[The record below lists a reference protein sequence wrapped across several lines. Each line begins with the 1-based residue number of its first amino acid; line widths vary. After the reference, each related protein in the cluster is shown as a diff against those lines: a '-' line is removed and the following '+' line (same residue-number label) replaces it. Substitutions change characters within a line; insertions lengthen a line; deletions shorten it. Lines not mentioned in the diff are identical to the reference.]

1 MPANVSTI
9 RRRTV
14 VNLMRTWRELK
25 GAARRKVKRQVRPD
39 LPREDMDYLQRQMV
53 ECLVIRGG
61 EVSARARTAELGRIY
76 LQLTRRGRE
85 RFLRMLARDFAL
97 DRGKVDEAM
106 ERYKKAQNDLD
117 FLAAE
122 HNLRDALIAPRV
134 QILRQ
139 FNTLP
144 DGFKFLVDMRADLLS
159 MKRNDPGLK
168 GLERDLKEL
177 LKSLFDIG
185 LLDLDEI
192 TWNSPAALL
201 EKLIAYE
208 AVHKIS
214 SWSDLKNRLDF
225 DRRCF
230 AFFHNKMP
238 NEPLI
243 FVEVALVRGMA
254 DNIHDLLNEE
264 SPVGDPLEADTA
276 IFYSISNAQSG
287 LAGISFGN
295 FLIKRVV
302 AMISSELK
310 DLKTFATLS
319 PVPGFRRWL
328 DPLLEKGDES
338 LLAPSD
344 ISAIKQLRPGNNA
357 SRALLDILNSTW
369 HEDIKISAALKQ
381 PLMGLVAHYLLNE
394 MKGQRALDPVAHF
407 HLSNGARLERMN
419 WLADTSLKGM
429 RESAGVMVNYL
440 YDPSDIDDNHERYV
454 TEGEINA
461 SKQIRSLLRRQ
472 ARPLSSIGQR

>member
-1 MPANVSTI
+1 
-9 RRRTV
+9 
-14 VNLMRTWRELK
+14 
-25 GAARRKVKRQVRPD
+25 
-39 LPREDMDYLQRQMV
+39 
-53 ECLVIRGG
+53 
-61 EVSARARTAELGRIY
+61 
-76 LQLTRRGRE
+76 
-85 RFLRMLARDFAL
+85 
-97 DRGKVDEAM
+97 
-106 ERYKKAQNDLD
+106 
-117 FLAAE
+117 
-122 HNLRDALIAPRV
+122 
-134 QILRQ
+134 
-139 FNTLP
+139 
-144 DGFKFLVDMRADLLS
+144 LS

-168 GLERDLKEL
+168 ALERDLKEL
-177 LKSLFDIG
+177 LRSLFDIG
-185 LLDLDEI
+185 LLDLEEI
-192 TWNSPAALL
+192 TWSSPAALL

-319 PVPGFRRWL
+319 PIPGFRRWL

-344 ISAIKQLRPGNNA
+344 IAAVKHLRPGNHA
-357 SRALLDILNSTW
+357 SRTLLDILNSPW
-369 HEDIKISAALKQ
+369 HQDAKISAALKQ
-381 PLMGLVAHYLLNE
+381 PVMGLMAHYLLNE

-407 HLSNGARLERMN
+407 HLSNGASLERMN
-419 WLADTSLKGM
+419 WLADTSPKGM

-472 ARPLSSIGQR
+472 SRPLSSIRQRQPR